1 MNQNYKIKEWK
12 RRKDYGN
19 SLLSNIKEGETVE
32 FNTVSK
38 CEKVWRIEH
47 CERVLLISEVIGRIV
62 NDIAYWSSFL
72 WTWLRGIQ
80 EQLKEDGKGGQFE
93 GLGKICLK
101 NVKAFE
107 NSIEVK

>member
-1 MNQNYKIKEWK
+1 MNQNYKIKEWN

-80 EQLKEDGKGGQFE
+80 EQLKEEGNGGQFE
-93 GLGKICLK
+93 GSGKTCLK

-107 NSIEVK
+107 NSIEEK